1 MPSILLIED
10 DELFRSTLAEALSS
24 HGYTVT
30 QASDGE
36 EGVKMYKA
44 RPTDLVLTD
53 VVMPN
58 KEGIATVLELR
69 RAYPSLGII
78 AMSGGFASDAPLYLQ
93 LAGGLGADRT
103 LRKPFPLPVL
113 LQTVKEVLA
122 MDGTSR
128 ARNKGP
134 APK

>member
-10 DELFRSTLAEALSS
+10 DELFRSTLAEALTSQ
-24 HGYTVT
+24 GYTVT
-30 QASDGE
+30 QATDGD
-36 EGVKMYKA
+36 EGVKMFKA

-58 KEGIATVLELR
+58 KEGIATVRELR
-69 RAYPSLGII
+69 RGNPGLGII

-103 LRKPFPLPVL
+103 LQKPFPLPVL
-113 LQTVKEVLA
+113 LQAVQEVLA
-122 MDGTSR
+122 LDEAAR
-128 ARNKGP
+128 ARSKGP

>member
-24 HGYTVT
+24 QGYTVI
-30 QASDGE
+30 QAVDGD

-58 KEGIATVLELR
+58 KEGIATVRELR
-69 RAYPSLGII
+69 RANPGLGII
-78 AMSGGFASDAPLYLQ
+78 AMSGGLASDAPLTSNWP
-93 LAGGLGADRT
+93 ADSGPTVPCRN
-103 LRKPFPLPVL
+103 PFHCRFCCRP
-113 LQTVKEVLA
+113 
-122 MDGTSR
+122 
-128 ARNKGP
+128 
-134 APK
+134 